1 MRARPSGADPFGVD
15 MRARAIPSEFKPPAL
30 IARILAGGAD
40 ADPVRLHGAIVAA
53 FEVHGQRV
61 ARREVLY
68 PAIAAARKLDAAAR
82 DTIARAIHDHLVHQ
96 G

>member
-1 MRARPSGADPFGVD
+1 MHPSG
-15 MRARAIPSEFKPPAL
+15 IPSEFKPAAL

-53 FEVHGQRV
+53 FEIHGRRG
-61 ARREVLY
+61 ARRDVLD
-68 PAIAAARKLDAAAR
+68 PAITASRGLDDAAR
-82 DTIARAIHDHLVHQ
+82 DTIAHAIHDHLVQQ

>member
-1 MRARPSGADPFGVD
+1 VELRAH
-15 MRARAIPSEFKPPAL
+15 AIPPEFKPPAL

-53 FEVHGQRV
+53 FEIHGARG
-61 ARREVLY
+61 ARRDVLY
-68 PAIAAARKLDAAAR
+68 PAIAAARGLDRGAR
-82 DTIARAIHDHLVHQ
+82 DSISRAIHDHLVHQ